1 MPVALRQS
9 AVKSS
14 DNVSLSGSIISYA
27 IPEAGRFT
35 VRLLDVNGAV
45 ATSLTGEGPLRHGK
59 LPVTHPGLYFLEVN
73 SKGGQVR
80 HPIRNF

>member
-27 IPEAGRFT
+27 IPEAGQFT
-35 VRLLDVNGAV
+35 VRLLDVSGAV
-45 ATSLTGEGPLRHGK
+45 AASITGEGPLRHGK